1 MLYHKCF
8 GKPWLKDVGCVKF
21 ENVKMVTFVFDNRS
35 YLDEAKE
42 LFEQI
47 IQQAIEIDCEY
58 KVE

>member
-8 GKPWLKDVGCVKF
+8 SKLWIKDVGCVKF
-21 ENVKMVTFVFDNRS
+21 ENVKMVTFGFDNRS